1 MQPSEDQKKS
11 IAAAAKIAEELMAKL
26 VPWITERKEVV
37 SRLKE
42 IADEIDKIEKDVNIS
57 KTVGTSVSILGGVA
71 SIAAIVA
78 TGGLAAPLIAGSVAV
93 AGAAT
98 SGGASI
104 TGDLLS
110 NNKMKQAQAAMDQ
123 DKRSVGEIETLHR
136 KLDARAVQLSKQF
149 NVEPEAVTG
158 LFLMSSMG
166 GRQPYS
172 GMLGNLLPLTLACST
187 IITVRTVLT
196 TTVRTTGK
204 GITKAVGQ
212 VSTKALTR
220 TVGSVL
226 GAAVASALIVWD
238 VVELV
243 KTAKDMEGGSKTDA
257 AGKLRQI
264 ATELESEVHSLEAQ
278 LEEARKK
285 AQECSEWLG
294 RMEHVR
300 KLFETLSKIGEKR
313 RASSEDA
320 RDAQQALEQL
330 TDETWRL
337 TFLQYVPQMK
347 DRVEFTSRLAR
358 LYQLFSRKIPAE
370 PPSNVTVT
378 ILSHG
383 GIDPRLQLP
392 VGFHFPIGISSITRG
407 ELQKIALY
415 SPWGCSIN
423 ASVTCG
429 IITDT
434 LSMRNVQFDR
444 PVYAFNAVQG
454 HREARPSGWNEL
466 HRSSGGMIPSVTFTP
481 LQLSDQAVVSLRE
494 MLNVRMPEFDSVVVP
509 YFTFGDNAW
518 PFPTVTL
525 FEVSVMLNLLGF
537 FRNMRISLQVA
548 CCLDWPGR
556 DEVVPCEQYYVT
568 GTNTMRNRNAPGGGR
583 FHHLDGF
590 L

>member
-278 LEEARKK
+278 LEEA
-285 AQECSEWLG
+285 
-294 RMEHVR
+294 
-300 KLFETLSKIGEKR
+300 
-313 RASSEDA
+313 
-320 RDAQQALEQL
+320 
-330 TDETWRL
+330 
-337 TFLQYVPQMK
+337 
-347 DRVEFTSRLAR
+347 
-358 LYQLFSRKIPAE
+358 
-370 PPSNVTVT
+370 
-378 ILSHG
+378 
-383 GIDPRLQLP
+383 
-392 VGFHFPIGISSITRG
+392 
-407 ELQKIALY
+407 
-415 SPWGCSIN
+415 
-423 ASVTCG
+423 
-429 IITDT
+429 
-434 LSMRNVQFDR
+434 
-444 PVYAFNAVQG
+444 
-454 HREARPSGWNEL
+454 
-466 HRSSGGMIPSVTFTP
+466 
-481 LQLSDQAVVSLRE
+481 
-494 MLNVRMPEFDSVVVP
+494 
-509 YFTFGDNAW
+509 
-518 PFPTVTL
+518 
-525 FEVSVMLNLLGF
+525 
-537 FRNMRISLQVA
+537 
-548 CCLDWPGR
+548 
-556 DEVVPCEQYYVT
+556 
-568 GTNTMRNRNAPGGGR
+568 
-583 FHHLDGF
+583 
-590 L
+590 

>member
-243 KTAKDMEGGSKTDA
+243 KTAKDMKGGS
-257 AGKLRQI
+257 KLRQI

-278 LEEARKK
+278 LEEAR
-285 AQECSEWLG
+285 G
-294 RMEHVR
+294 
-300 KLFETLSKIGEKR
+300 
-313 RASSEDA
+313 
-320 RDAQQALEQL
+320 
-330 TDETWRL
+330 
-337 TFLQYVPQMK
+337 
-347 DRVEFTSRLAR
+347 
-358 LYQLFSRKIPAE
+358 
-370 PPSNVTVT
+370 
-378 ILSHG
+378 
-383 GIDPRLQLP
+383 
-392 VGFHFPIGISSITRG
+392 
-407 ELQKIALY
+407 
-415 SPWGCSIN
+415 
-423 ASVTCG
+423 
-429 IITDT
+429 
-434 LSMRNVQFDR
+434 
-444 PVYAFNAVQG
+444 
-454 HREARPSGWNEL
+454 
-466 HRSSGGMIPSVTFTP
+466 
-481 LQLSDQAVVSLRE
+481 
-494 MLNVRMPEFDSVVVP
+494 
-509 YFTFGDNAW
+509 
-518 PFPTVTL
+518 
-525 FEVSVMLNLLGF
+525 
-537 FRNMRISLQVA
+537 
-548 CCLDWPGR
+548 
-556 DEVVPCEQYYVT
+556 
-568 GTNTMRNRNAPGGGR
+568 
-583 FHHLDGF
+583 
-590 L
+590 